1 MAFAFVADGAIT
13 EYPVGPT
20 TIRRRFPNVA
30 FAANME
36 NANLTPFG
44 VVKVAD
50 ADRPTIDATTQ
61 RIEEGTPVLVDGTW
75 TQVWN
80 TVDLTSDELQAATDA
95 KAASVRSKR
104 DELLAA
110 SDWTVLADSP
120 LSTSKKTEWKTYRTA
135 LRDIS
140 SASGFPYTMSW
151 PTKPS

>member
-1 MAFAFVADGAIT
+1 
-13 EYPVGPT
+13 
-20 TIRRRFPNVA
+20 
-30 FAANME
+30 ME

-61 RIEEGTPVLVDGTW
+61 RIEEGAPALVDGTW

-80 TVDLTSDELQAATDA
+80 TVDLTSDEVQAATDA
-95 KAASVRSKR
+95 KAASVRNQR

>member
-13 EYPVGPT
+13 EYPVSST

-36 NANLTPFG
+36 NANLAPFG
-44 VVKVAD
+44 VVKVAQV
-50 ADRPTIDATTQ
+50 ALPTVDYTTQ
-61 RIEEGTPVLVDGTW
+61 RIEEGTPALVDGTW

-80 TVDLTSDELQAATDA
+80 TVDLTSDEVQAATDA
-95 KAASVRSKR
+95 KAASVRNQR